1 MKRLIAGAMLGVSML
16 AAGCAVVGWADVEP
30 IGGKDASQQYV
41 NKEDRVTG
49 SRLPRSE
56 SGENYQGTRSTTG
69 QDYRDYKAS
78 TGLLG
83 GP

>member
-1 MKRLIAGAMLGVSML
+1 MKRLFMGAVLGVSML
-16 AAGCAVVGWADVEP
+16 AAGCAAIGWDDVET
-30 IGGKDASQQYV
+30 GNGKDASPQYV
-41 NKEDRVTG
+41 NREDRVTG

-56 SGENYQGTRSTTG
+56 SGENYQGTRSATG
-69 QDYRDYKAS
+69 QDYREYKAS